1 MKKFTII
8 SSLPLVLFAS
18 CVTKTEK
25 LSRTLVP
32 VPQDEGGASFGEFA
46 GSGMPKG
53 KWVSRGSSNV
63 LQPEQVEAYP
73 IARYQDPSN
82 PNIMHERHF
91 VYRKQAQKWN
101 LTPNTSEQVNLGNVP
116 ERGRII
122 DGRIAEKI
130 SESAL
135 LDAIIVQRDLLR
147 EQEATLRTTASNERD
162 IKQLNANQKKLAEMM
177 VQLSGK
183 QRQVLQ
189 GRLEQEERN
198 PERRSGDQSLEMP
211 EGQKS
216 GSDE

>member
-1 MKKFTII
+1 MKKLII
-8 SSLPLVLFAS
+8 IAAFSVVLLPS
-18 CVTKTEK
+18 CVVKNDK

-32 VPQDEGGASFGEFA
+32 VPQDEGGASFGEYA
-46 GSGMPKG
+46 DSGIPKG

-101 LTPNTSEQVNLGNVP
+101 LTPNTSEQINLGNVP

-147 EQEATLRTTASNERD
+147 DQEKAIQTTAANERD
-162 IKQLNANQKKLAEMM
+162 IKQLNTNQKKLAEMM
-177 VQLSGK
+177 AQLSQR
-183 QRQVLQ
+183 QRQVLE
-189 GRLEQEERN
+189 GRIDQEEGS
-198 PERRSGDQSLEMP
+198 ERRSGDQTLEMP
-211 EGQKS
+211 ES
-216 GSDE
+216 GE